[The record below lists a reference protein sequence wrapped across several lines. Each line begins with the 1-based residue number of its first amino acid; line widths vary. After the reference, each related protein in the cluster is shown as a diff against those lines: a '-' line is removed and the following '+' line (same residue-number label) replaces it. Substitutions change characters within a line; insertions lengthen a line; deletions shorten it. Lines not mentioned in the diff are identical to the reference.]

1 MSWTSSRKV
10 IGLLRKQLGLDDVFF
25 TLEKVWDREVG
36 VGGVEIIGYKN
47 GTIFTQ
53 TQSSVANYELTIRK
67 KEIVEKLNQYIGNTK
82 IKNIKVS
89 IK

>member
-36 VGGVEIIGYKN
+36 VEGVEIIGYKN

>member
-1 MSWTSSRKV
+1 MSWISSRKV

-36 VGGVEIIGYKN
+36 VEGVEIIGYKN